1 MAKTFH
7 LTIAKVGENLF
18 DGEAVSLI
26 APGTDGVLTVLANH
40 EPFVTPLKPGMIQ
53 VEAENGEK
61 QSFELQSQGILE
73 VSQNQATV
81 IL

>member
-1 MAKTFH
+1 MSKTFH

-18 DGEAVSLI
+18 DGDAISLHV
-26 APGTDGVLTVLANH
+26 PGSEGELTVLANH
-40 EPFVTPLKPGMIQ
+40 EAFVTPLKPGTIR
-53 VEAENGEK
+53 VEGAGGEK
-61 QSFELQSQGILE
+61 QDILLEKDGILE